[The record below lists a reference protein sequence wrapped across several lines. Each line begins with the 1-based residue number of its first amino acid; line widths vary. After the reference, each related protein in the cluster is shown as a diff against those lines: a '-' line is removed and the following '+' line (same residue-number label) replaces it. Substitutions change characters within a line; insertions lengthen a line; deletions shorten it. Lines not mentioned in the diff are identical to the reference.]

1 MIEQYQKNR
10 VIFLAIIIILVI
22 STSVINYY
30 SSKKSDLENCAEDGL
45 KSYTEI
51 LKTVAEQTK
60 DYSLIIAWEQLLAKP
75 IKEKMKDKR
84 YRLRIELC
92 ENDKLKSPESFKLQY
107 GN

>member
-22 STSVINYY
+22 TTSVIYYY
-30 SSKKSDLENCAEDGL
+30 SSKKSDLENCAEEKL
-45 KSYTEI
+45 QSYKRFLETVTEY
-51 LKTVAEQTK
+51 TK
-60 DYSLIIAWEQLLAKP
+60 DYSTLIAWERLLEKP
-75 IKEKMKDKR
+75 VKEKMKDKR
-84 YRLRIELC
+84 YKIQIEVC